1 MKLAIATLI
10 ALASA
15 AGGAAA
21 AGEPKAPA
29 SPEEIV
35 AYRDSG
41 EWLAD
46 NRTAVRRARNTLRR
60 HLLDPRPAIVL
71 DVDDTALSTYGC
83 MKAAGFDR
91 AEAGCALRRDLPAV
105 RATLRLFRYAR
116 SHGVAV
122 FFVTGRREAQRDL
135 TEANLRRAGYGG
147 YRALHMRPD
156 DQPARRRD
164 GWKARTRRAIRRG
177 GYRILV
183 NVGDQRSDL
192 DGGHALRR
200 IKLPNPMYV
209 IETA

>member
-10 ALASA
+10 ACAFA
-15 AGGAAA
+15 GGGAAS

-41 EWLAD
+41 EWRAD
-46 NRTAVRRARNTLRR
+46 NRVAVRRARNTVRR
-60 HLLDPRPAIVL
+60 HRFDRRPAIVL
-71 DVDDTALSTYGC
+71 DIDDTALSTYGC
-83 MKAAGFDR
+83 MKAADFDR
-91 AEAGCALRRDLPAV
+91 AEAGCALRRDLPAI

-116 SHGVAV
+116 SNGVAV
-122 FFVTGRREAQRDL
+122 FFITGRREMQRDV
-135 TEANLRRAGYGG
+135 TEANLRRAGYRG

-164 GWKARTRRAIRRG
+164 GWKSRTRRAIRRR
-177 GYRILV
+177 GYRIVV

-192 DGGHALRR
+192 RGGWAVRTV
-200 IKLPNPMYV
+200 KLPNPMYL
-209 IETA
+209 IR